1 MTNQNP
7 KSLSSSMISS
17 SSAPYFKIPSPIWE
31 SHHSNNPSYKWKPIS
46 QTQIIRTHYPFHH
59 LHFSAAA
66 EEHTHTHT
74 RKNREGPPDLA
85 ELTQSLLQGGRP
97 CFFKSPDYDP
107 MSALRHLST
116 KGCHCPILTSLR
128 FKHPRQAPLDILHS
142 SNKLAYNIKKKIVD
156 RAPYEIE
163 FIPFPYNALRKQ

>member
-17 SSAPYFKIPSPIWE
+17 SSPYFKIPYPIWQ
-31 SHHSNNPSYKWKPIS
+31 SHHSNNPSYQWKPIS
-46 QTQIIRTHYPFHH
+46 QTEIIRTHYPFHL

-66 EEHTHTHT
+66 EEHTQ
-74 RKNREGPPDLA
+74 KEGPPEMA
-85 ELTQSLLQGGRP
+85 ESTQSPLQGGRR
-97 CFFKSPDYDP
+97 CFFQSPDYDP

-116 KGCHCPILTSLR
+116 KGCHCPILTFLR

-156 RAPYEIE
+156 RAPYEFE